1 MSICQRIAI
10 LDSMLNFLSSD
21 PATNEELGT
30 VPDMG
35 LSETVEAIE
44 AAHRAFPAW
53 SRLSARV
60 RLHPIMCRALPL
72 WYYVETPRPSI
83 QSLRSYEAKRR

>member
-1 MSICQRIAI
+1 
-10 LDSMLNFLSSD
+10 MLNSLSSD

-53 SRLSARV
+53 SRLPARV
-60 RLHPIMCRALPL
+60 RLHLRMCCTLAL
-72 WYYVETPRPSI
+72 
-83 QSLRSYEAKRR
+83 